1 MADATVRIFV
11 PIRRYFTPLNRA
23 ARQMLRERSQD
34 SLYAA
39 ERMLGVYK
47 NFVCFYVN
55 DQSAVCDFRAVVLF
69 MRGIRTRNNSRWS
82 SRISLAE
89 RVSPSLHRIFF
100 ISFCFADRLGFGR
113 PLSRPFMRYT
123 AYSQVGTARSL
134 FCVNRR
140 AAHKPLTC

>member
-1 MADATVRIFV
+1 M
-11 PIRRYFTPLNRA
+11 RYFTPLNRA
-23 ARQMLRERSQD
+23 AREMLRERSQD

-100 ISFCFADRLGFGR
+100 ISLCFADRLSFNC
-113 PLSRPFMRYT
+113 LIFLPFTPYT
-123 AYSQVGTARSL
+123 AYARVGT
-134 FCVNRR
+134 VR
-140 AAHKPLTC
+140 ALLPVKSRAEYKHANY